1 MTREEKEQRIRDL
14 KQELFFSEEFGD
26 WKMAKALEDLL
37 GTISEAKTVIGIVTA
52 FKNVSDSLK
61 QAIQLRVLARKE
73 IEELEKELENAET
86 D

>member
-61 QAIQLRVLARKE
+61 KAIQLRVLARKE

>member
-61 QAIQLRVLARKE
+61 QAIHLRVLARKE